1 MQNVPLEKFRR
12 RVLVLTLLRGG
23 LVGLALG
30 AWASCLLLLADWFIL
45 PGLPIAAILAP
56 AGAGMLIGG
65 IVAWLRRPSLEE
77 VAKSL
82 DRRLGL
88 EDRVATALQHT
99 GEGTEFR
106 PLIEESA
113 AAAVTEADPKKA
125 FPLKWTGQMS
135 HAFTSLLSLFL
146 LAGLLTLQP
155 WISPRE
161 RGSREALKAAI
172 PEIERIKKETA
183 RTPLAKPDDQK
194 DARRIA
200 QELEKLQRQLEKER
214 LSPKMAEAKAMQI
227 ADQLDELQKNQR
239 KNLAERAEKIETAR
253 EKLLQEKA
261 DEMAAQMPASR
272 EALSPDDATRQA
284 ETGRSRSLN
293 SELDRLSRQL
303 SSALTAQEK
312 REIEAQMANLK
323 EELEQLRK
331 LDEVRREAQ
340 DLQER
345 LKGLKALES
354 ELLKRLGDP
363 KLSQKERQELEAQL
377 KQNRATQEELKQ
389 QLEELERAAKE
400 IQELQKAME
409 ELMSQEAFKELYEL
423 LQELQGQC
431 NGQSSGSCKPLTKED
446 IEKMI
451 EKIKELTELLKD
463 DEAARELLDA
473 LREAIE
479 NGELSECNGGLP
491 LLGALGLIPKW
502 GPGGPGGEDFML
514 FDQGKVNTSGKNVE
528 PKGETRVT
536 AVRGTPRPEGGPS
549 RYVEIKA
556 PTFVGRRSSVPYSQV
571 LPRYQQKADRAIE
584 RQQIPKRHQNR
595 VRDYF
600 DSIK

>member
-1 MQNVPLEKFRR
+1 MQNVPLDKFRR
-12 RVLVLTLLRGG
+12 RVLILTLLKGSLVWLAFGG
-23 LVGLALG
+23 WV
-30 AWASCLLLLADWFIL
+30 SCLLLLADWFVAPGIPMAVIL
-45 PGLPIAAILAP
+45 TPSAL
-56 AGAGMLIGG
+56 GALIGG
-65 IVAWLRRPSLEE
+65 IVAWLKRPSQDQ
-77 VAKSL
+77 VARSL

-88 EDRVATALQHT
+88 EDRVATALLHT
-99 GEGTEFR
+99 GEGTEFQ

-113 AAAVTEADPKKA
+113 AQAVAGSDPKKA

-146 LAGLLTLQP
+146 LAGLLTFQP

-161 RGSREALKAAI
+161 RGSRVSLKAAI

-183 RTPLAKPDDQK
+183 QTPLGKPDNDK
-194 DARRIA
+194 EARRIA
-200 QELEKLQRQLEKER
+200 QELEKLQRQLERER

-227 ADQLDELQKNQR
+227 ADQLDELEKSQK
-239 KNLAERAEKIETAR
+239 KNLAERAEKFETAR

-261 DEMAAQMPASR
+261 DEMAAKMPASR
-272 EALSPDDATRQA
+272 EALSPDEATLQA
-284 ETGRSRSLN
+284 ETDRSRSLN

-303 SSALTAQEK
+303 SSSLSAQEK
-312 REIEAQMANLK
+312 REIEAQMAALK
-323 EELEQLRK
+323 EELEQMRK
-331 LDEVRREAQ
+331 LDELRREAQ
-340 DLQER
+340 DIKER
-345 LKGLKALES
+345 LSGLKTLES
-354 ELLKRLGDP
+354 ELLKKLADP
-363 KLSQKERQELEAQL
+363 KLSEQERKDLEAQL
-377 KQNRATQEELKQ
+377 KQNQASQEELKK
-389 QLEELERAAKE
+389 QLEELEKAAKE
-400 IQELQKAME
+400 NQELQKAME

-423 LQELQGQC
+423 LQEMEGQAK
-431 NGQSSGSCKPLTKED
+431 GQSSGACKPLTKEE
-446 IEKMI
+446 IQKMI

-473 LREAIE
+473 LRDALEK
-479 NGELSECNGGLP
+479 GELNACEGGLP
-491 LLGALGLIPKW
+491 LLACMGLIPKW

-514 FDQGKVNTSGKNVE
+514 FDHGKVNTSGKNVE

-536 AVRGTPRPEGGPS
+536 AVRGAPRPDGGPS

-571 LPRYQQKADRAIE
+571 LPRYQQKVDKAIE